1 VEGDVKSRITKKSLK
16 LSKRNLIIAVA
27 VFILLLIMPQFLS
40 AYLNGVAVR
49 VMIYI
54 LLVAS
59 MNIVNGYTGQF
70 TVGQMGF
77 ANVGAYVTAIMMTNY
92 EISFWIAVVVS
103 GLAASLMG
111 ALVSYPARKLSGLY
125 LAAVTLG
132 FSEILRVI
140 ALNWISVTGGAM
152 GIAGIPVPEIFGF
165 RLSTPLSTFYMV
177 FAFIVIMLIC
187 NYCVISSKV
196 GRAWISIRENE
207 EAAKSL
213 GINTYRYK
221 SLGFIYGGFWAGI
234 AGAVMAVFYRFI
246 DSNMFSMADNF
257 DVLAMMIIGGQGT
270 LFGPIVGST
279 LVIGSLEA
287 FRFTAAYRGI
297 IFGGVIIFM
306 MWVRPQGILGK
317 STKDGPIKMFYNKLV
332 SRSKANRKGGTA

>member
-1 VEGDVKSRITKKSLK
+1 MCKIITKKGLK
-16 LSKRNLIIAVA
+16 VSKRNLIIAIIA
-27 VFILLLIMPQFLS
+27 IILLLIMPQFLS
-40 AYLNGVAVR
+40 DYLNGVAVR

-77 ANVGAYVTAIMMTNY
+77 ANVGAYVTAIMVTHY
-92 EISFWIAVVVS
+92 EISFFISVICS
-103 GLAASLMG
+103 GLIASVMG
-111 ALVSYPARKLSGLY
+111 ALISYPARKLSGLY

-132 FSEILRVI
+132 FSEILRVV

-165 RLSTPLSTFYMV
+165 RFGNSMLMV
-177 FAFIVIMLIC
+177 YLVLVIIIIMLIC
-187 NYCVISSKV
+187 NYCVINSKI

-221 SLGFIYGGFWAGI
+221 SLGFIYGGFWAGV

-270 LFGPIVGST
+270 LFGPVIGSA
-279 LVIGSLEA
+279 LVIGTLEW
-287 FRFTAAYRGI
+287 FRFAAIYRGV

-317 STKDGPIKMFYNKLV
+317 SSKDGILKTLYRKFTNN
-332 SRSKANRKGGTA
+332 SKQKGGAA